1 MQTWKPITNFLR
13 YPTKTFGEK
22 SRSPKNVSTPNFF
35 VWDVFWAWT
44 PNSPNKGIFNG
55 DATAWA
61 VKTEWLNGPHKRVWA
76 HLVWQ
81 NRWYTSDT
89 DIVSLSGWLQSN
101 YHTCITSL
109 TNQSKKNKKHILIIL
124 SKQLQ
129 NSYRVRYLK
138 FAFSM
143 FSCYAT
149 CSACWRLFIF
159 QQQKIDLP
167 GDFFQPWPAFIHKT
181 LEVSVPTWMS
191 GRKLING

>member
-143 FSCYAT
+143 
-149 CSACWRLFIF
+149 CSWY
-159 QQQKIDLP
+159 KLP
-167 GDFFQPWPAFIHKT
+167 AGDFSYFSNKRSTYQVIFSAVTGFHPLT

-191 GRKLING
+191 PGS